1 MRPGVPWNV
10 KGIEAEARE
19 VAQQAARRAGVSL
32 GEYLSGLIL
41 TEGRAAPGGAYPQQ
55 QGDGTYG
62 PQPQYR
68 PPAGAAV
75 LRAAAGAP
83 LSAGGRAFLS
93 RAELSAAV
101 LWSGGCG

>member
-68 PPAGAAV
+68 PQPAPQSYAQQQGP
-75 LRAAAGAP
+75 RYPQAAGP
-83 LSAGGRAFLS
+83 SYP
-93 RAELSAAV
+93 EPN
-101 LWSGGCG
+101 